1 MKFTLIPVFE
11 EYGFSV
17 YVPEGFEIERK
28 PLPPELEEKRYGD
41 ITWFGNFE
49 LRSPNGRTP
58 KKLWFKYEIR
68 VDKNQ
73 SKRKEVSELVF
84 WDGEFIV
91 PLTEEF
97 HDFREIEDG
106 DKTYFRAKLSLTD
119 PPCGAR

>member
-1 MKFTLIPVFE
+1 MKFTLTPVFE
-11 EYGFSV
+11 EFGFSV
-17 YVPEGFEIERK
+17 YVPEGFEVLIK
-28 PLPPELEEKRYGD
+28 DLPFELQKRYGE

-49 LRSPNGRTP
+49 LRALDGKTP

-68 VDKNQ
+68 VAKNPAEQ
-73 SKRKEVSELVF
+73 REFSELVF

-97 HDFREIEDG
+97 HDFREVMEG
-106 DKTYFRAKLSLTD
+106 ERTYFRAKLSLTD